1 VVEDLPGTAAD
12 GERMLNAQFK
22 DRIRFLG
29 HNLNDEQ
36 PVKGADLYMFRS
48 VLLNWPDAYV
58 VKFLKNLVPA
68 LKPGAKVLINEGC
81 LPEPGTVSSWD
92 DKLLRCLDLCMMAMF
107 TSKERTVEEWAGLF
121 QAADTRFKFVGAR
134 KPESSLL
141 WIIEAV
147 WEPQGQP

>member
-1 VVEDLPGTAAD
+1 
-12 GERMLNAQFK
+12 
-22 DRIRFLG
+22 
-29 HNLNDEQ
+29 
-36 PVKGADLYMFRS
+36 
-48 VLLNWPDAYV
+48 
-58 VKFLKNLVPA
+58 
-68 LKPGAKVLINEGC
+68 
-81 LPEPGTVSSWD
+81 
-92 DKLLRCLDLCMMAMF
+92 MMAMF

>member
-12 GERMLNAQFK
+12 GERMLDAQFK

-107 TSKERTVEEWAGLF
+107 TSKERTVEEWA
-121 QAADTRFKFVGAR
+121 TRFKFVGAR